1 MPSDAEVRDGR
12 AVLRPLPQDGHVHT
26 EWSWDTVTGSMVR
39 SCERALELG
48 LPSLAFTE
56 HADLTP
62 WLIPEPIRP
71 HLPEHFRV
79 RLRPDG
85 VLEPPDL
92 DVEGYLAA
100 VRECRERFPDLR
112 ILSGVELS
120 EPHWHRDRADA
131 LLAAHDFERVLGSVH
146 SLPDG
151 EHHHELSVIS
161 ERPPADVMRAYLTEV
176 LDLVESTA
184 DFAVLAHIDYGVRS
198 WPTEKQ
204 FAAADFEEEFRTVLR
219 ALADSGRVQ
228 EVNTKVPLP
237 REIVRWWFDLG
248 GGAVAFG
255 SDAHEPG
262 LVGHG
267 FADAAALVE
276 SCGFHPGRT
285 PHDFWSR
292 RG

>member
-1 MPSDAEVRDGR
+1 M
-12 AVLRPLPQDGHVHT
+12 LRPLPPDGHVHT

-39 SCERALELG
+39 SCEWALALG

-92 DVEGYLAA
+92 DVEGYLAG
-100 VRECRERFPDLR
+100 VQECRERFPELR

-120 EPHWHRDRADA
+120 EPHWHRDHADA

-161 ERPPADVMRAYLTEV
+161 QRPAADVMRAYLAEV

-198 WPTEKQ
+198 WPAEQ
-204 FAAADFEEEFRTVLR
+204 PPFAAGDFEEEFRTVLR
-219 ALADSGRVQ
+219 ALADSGRVL

-237 REIVRWWFDLG
+237 GEIVRWWFEIG
-248 GGAVAFG
+248 GEAVAFG

-267 FADAAALVE
+267 FAAAAALVE

>member
-1 MPSDAEVRDGR
+1 MS
-12 AVLRPLPQDGHVHT
+12 LPADGHVHT
-26 EWSWDTVTGSMVR
+26 EWSWDTVTGSMIG

-48 LPSLAFTE
+48 LPSVAFTE

-71 HLPEHFRV
+71 LLPDHFRV

-92 DVEGYLAA
+92 DVEGYLAGVA
-100 VRECRERFPDLR
+100 ECRERFPGLE

-131 LLAAHDFERVLGSVH
+131 LLAAHDFDRILGSVH

-151 EHHHELSVIS
+151 EHHHEVTVVSG
-161 ERPPADVMRAYLTEV
+161 RPPGDILRAYLEEV
-176 LDLVESTA
+176 LVLVESA
-184 DFAVLAHIDYGVRS
+184 AGFAVLAHIDYALRS
-198 WPTEKQ
+198 WPGEGPP
-204 FAAADFEEEFRTVLR
+204 FAAADFEDEFRTVLR
-219 ALADSGRVQ
+219 ALKASGRAL

-237 REIVRWWFDLG
+237 GEVVRWWFDVG
-248 GGAVAFG
+248 GEAVTFG

-267 FADAAALVE
+267 FTDAAALVE
-276 SCGFHPGRT
+276 SCGFRAGRT
-285 PHDFWSR
+285 PHDFWR
-292 RG
+292 R